1 MVAHCGMGR
10 RSTKPKGREHRPVR
24 VRIFNTYTRRKDVI
38 KPLRDM
44 RLGMYACG
52 PTVYDY
58 AHIGNLRTYVFEDL
72 LRRVLEFNGFK
83 VRHVMNITDVG
94 HLTSN
99 ADTGEDRMEVAARR
113 ERKTA
118 WELSEHYTKA
128 FLDDAARLN
137 IERPHVIPTATQHI
151 SDMIELVE
159 RLEKKG
165 YTYIIDDGVYFD
177 TSKSKGYGRLARLEL
192 GGMLPGARVEANP
205 QKRNPSDFALWKF
218 SPKDRKRD
226 MEWDSKWGVG
236 FPGWHIECSA
246 MSMKYLGPH
255 FDIHCGGED
264 HIPIHHTNEIAE
276 SEAATG
282 EKFVNY
288 WVHAAHLIVNGQ
300 RMAKSLGNFYTLD
313 DIMAKGYDPMSLR
326 FFYLQGHYRRQLNF
340 TYDAL
345 DAAQNALNSVR
356 EFVRRLAG
364 FRGKKHNREI
374 ASLTAE
380 MRARF
385 VSCMNDDLDTPE
397 ALAVLFGFIRTVNK
411 ALDEGNM
418 SSTDAKKVLARLLT
432 LDRILGLKL
441 KQALLKE
448 ELPRSAAELIKE
460 RERARKAGDYQV
472 ADAIR
477 RRLKDEFGIELE
489 DTPHGVTWKKTG

>member
-1 MVAHCGMGR
+1 MTHCAMR
-10 RSTKPKGREHRPVR
+10 RHPTGTKRPGHRTAR

-58 AHIGNLRTYVFEDL
+58 AHIGNLRTYVFEDV

-99 ADTGEDRMEVAARR
+99 ADTGEDRMEVGARR

-118 WELSEHYTKA
+118 WELSEYYTKA

-137 IERPHVIPTATQHI
+137 IEKPHVIPRATRHI
-151 SDMIELVE
+151 GDMIKLVE
-159 RLEKKG
+159 CLEKRG
-165 YTYIIDDGVYFD
+165 YTYVIDDGVYFD
-177 TSKSKGYGRLARLEL
+177 TSKSRGYGRLAKLKL

-205 QKRNPSDFALWKF
+205 QKRNPNDFALWKF

-236 FPGWHIECSA
+236 FPGWHVECST

-255 FDIHCGGED
+255 FEIHCGGED

-282 EKFVNY
+282 KKFVDY

-300 RMAKSLGNFYTLD
+300 RMAKSLSNFYTLD
-313 DIMAKGYDPMSLR
+313 DVTAKGYNPMSLR

-345 DAAQNALNSVR
+345 DAAQNALDSVR
-356 EFVRRLAG
+356 EFFRRLAD
-364 FRGKKHNREI
+364 FRGKKHNRGI
-374 ASLTAE
+374 VNLTGE
-380 MRARF
+380 MKARF
-385 VSCMNDDLDTPE
+385 VSHMNDDLDTPE
-397 ALAVLFGFIRTVNK
+397 ALAVLFGFMKAVNK
-411 ALDEGNM
+411 LLDGGEM
-418 SSTDAKKVLARLLT
+418 SSADAKRVLATLLT
-432 LDRILGLKL
+432 LDRILGLELRRELFREK
-441 KQALLKE
+441 
-448 ELPRSAAELIKE
+448 LPRLAAELIKD
-460 RERARKAGDYQV
+460 RERARKAGDYKV

-477 RRLKDEFGIELE
+477 RRLKDEFGIDLQ
-489 DTPHGVTWKKTG
+489 DTPQGVTWRKTG